1 MGKCLCCF
9 FLFFLDEK
17 QQKTSERKKG
27 GWQTKKID
35 GSGGVGILS
44 FKGNWVSL
52 KSKTILFKVSPR
64 KWLVASCL

>member
-1 MGKCLCCF
+1 MLCF
-9 FLFFLDEK
+9 FFFVFFDDDEK

-27 GWQTKKID
+27 GWYTKKMD

-44 FKGNWVSL
+44 FKGNWLSL